1 MNIFTLLDSTPTH
14 LSNQVTRYLTQ
25 YGKTETFSA
34 GQVILK
40 EGTISDC
47 IYIILDGSASVIK
60 ADTFGNSN
68 IIAVAKKGAVFGE
81 MGVFL
86 DLTRSAT
93 ITATS
98 DLKALRLGND
108 SFVYAL
114 KHFPELTLRLL
125 KSLAAKVNDVNKQLM
140 SLIQSRVL
148 IALCVFIN
156 AECEQLTSCDVK
168 FDIRELMRKTH
179 LDHMQLI
186 NGLLRLKQQSVIQQF
201 SLIHLDSVSF
211 HVDRQALS
219 QELQRLVSDSLLPEA
234 PEGNE
239 K

>member
-34 GQVILK
+34 GQVILQ

-47 IYIILDGSASVIK
+47 VYIILDGSASVIK

-125 KSLAAKVNDVNKQLM
+125 KALAAKVNDVNKQLM

-186 NGLLRLKQQSVIQQF
+186 NGLLRLKQQGVIQQF

-219 QELQRLVSDSLLPEA
+219 QELQRLVSDPLLPEA
-234 PEGNE
+234 PEVNE